1 MKLKKYN
8 KIKIL
13 RYIII
18 LLVIISY
25 IFLYNGLDLK
35 YILMNQSNSKMV
47 YENKSNIYE
56 TILPVKKE
64 IDTDPIVYIYNTH
77 QTEGYYL
84 NSLEHSIKPTVL
96 YASYIL
102 KDHLNT
108 LGVSSIVETGS
119 IKKYLNAH
127 KLDYTGSY
135 EASRY
140 YLKNALKVNKKL
152 IYLIDLHRDSAG
164 RKQTLYTKDNK
175 NYARVMFVVS
185 LKHKN
190 YEENLSFVKSMNNK
204 LEKEYKGLS
213 RGIYERKDV
222 IFNQDLST
230 KAFLI
235 EVGGVDNKIDEL
247 NNTLEVIAKIISE
260 DINAKKEK

>member
-13 RYIII
+13 RHIII
-18 LLVIISY
+18 LPIIISY
-25 IFLYNGLDLK
+25 IFLYNSLDLK

-56 TILPVKKE
+56 TILPIKKE

-84 NSLEHSIKPTVL
+84 NNLEHSIKPTVL

-140 YLKNALKVNKKL
+140 YLKNALKTNKKL
-152 IYLIDLHRDSAG
+152 VYLIDLHRDSAG

-204 LEKEYKGLS
+204 LEEEYKGLS
-213 RGIYERKDV
+213 RGIYKRKDV